1 MKKNLIF
8 ETIQM
13 LVYVTAYNYL
23 FTVSQ
28 PPFKW
33 ENFLFAFLPVLI
45 FSGPNYFCYFIARK
59 LLLCRIY
66 NKFITT
72 LAVLMAYVFISFL
85 AFLFVSQI
93 LQNDE
98 TVTTALSIASIY
110 APLFILPF
118 LLKELYSLP
127 SYKNQTVSTVRMAN
141 KDARQQK

>member
-8 ETIQM
+8 ETTQI

-33 ENFLFAFLPVLI
+33 ENYLFAFLPVLI
-45 FSGPNYFCYFIARK
+45 FPNYFCYFIARK

-66 NKFITT
+66 NKFISILT
-72 LAVLMAYVFISFL
+72 VLLAYVLISFL
-85 AFLFVSQI
+85 VFLFVSQV

-98 TVTTALSIASIY
+98 SVTTSLSIASIY
-110 APLFILPF
+110 SPLFILHF
-118 LLKELYSLP
+118 LVMEIYSLP

-141 KDARQQK
+141 KDTRQQK

>member
-8 ETIQM
+8 ETTQM

-28 PPFKW
+28 SPFKW
-33 ENFLFAFLPVLI
+33 ENYLFAFLPVLI
-45 FSGPNYFCYFIARK
+45 FSVPNYFCYFIARK

-66 NKFITT
+66 NKFISILT
-72 LAVLMAYVFISFL
+72 VLLAYVLISFL
-85 AFLFVSQI
+85 VFLFVSQV

-98 TVTTALSIASIY
+98 SVTTSLSIASIY
-110 APLFILPF
+110 SPLFILPF
-118 LLKELYSLP
+118 LVMEIYSLP

-141 KDARQQK
+141 KDTRQQK